1 MRSPVDVFIALK
13 GWPIARKNALLLGLA
28 LPFHIAC
35 TVSSHVVASR
45 YPWINL
51 PLVDAVNWSWVGEV
65 ALMFLISLYAAWRGW
80 DGGWTFWL
88 NMVPYG
94 AFMVTAIS
102 LFGFASTA
110 FNTWFPSVIVLNA
123 VWFSPRFGMYSFLYG
138 IGLVGIYSGLL
149 FSGAIPYAPALLDHN
164 LDVQNTPLWTLH
176 VFWLVLLY
184 FAFCLV
190 LVVLL
195 IHAQELQQRRLAEAQ
210 AKLDLSNRLIG
221 RYVPSQLAQQIIDG
235 KHTEHMRPER
245 AKLTIVF
252 SDVEGFT
259 EASDHLDPED
269 LAALLNEYLSEMMAI
284 AELHGATV
292 NQIVGD
298 GIMMFFGAPTSLGE
312 ADDAYRA
319 ARMAL
324 EMQRRMSELKDV
336 WLRRGIG
343 KPFRIRIGI
352 NTGYASVGDYGSAG
366 RKLYT
371 AIGVQTNL
379 TARIQSLCEPG
390 KILLSHATWSLVKDR
405 VNCTERGE
413 LPLKGLYYP
422 VRLYEVGETQ
432 EDTLASPLRLVASRD

>member
-1 MRSPVDVFIALK
+1 MRSPVEAFIVLK
-13 GWPIARKNALLLGLA
+13 GWPTSRRNALLLGLA
-28 LPFHIAC
+28 LPFHVGC
-35 TVSSHVVASR
+35 TFSSHAIAKL

-51 PLVDAVNWSWVGEV
+51 PLLDTVNWLWNLEIG
-65 ALMFLISLYAAWRGW
+65 LMFLISLYAAWRGW
-80 DGGWTFWL
+80 EGNWTFWL

-110 FNTWFPSVIVLNA
+110 FDTWFPSVVVLNA
-123 VWFSPRFGMYSFLYG
+123 VWFSPRLGMYSFLYG
-138 IGLVGIYSGLL
+138 LALIALYSVLL
-149 FSGAIPYAPALLDHN
+149 FNGAIPYAPALLNHSI
-164 LDVQNTPLWTLH
+164 DVQNAPLWTLH
-176 VFWLVLLY
+176 VFSLVLLY

-195 IHAQELQQRRLAEAQ
+195 IRAQEFQQHRLTEAQ
-210 AKLDLSNRLIG
+210 AKLDLTNRLIG
-221 RYVPSQLAQQIIDG
+221 RYVPTQLAQQIIDG
-235 KHTEHMRPER
+235 EHTEHMRPER

-298 GIMMFFGAPTSLGE
+298 GIMMFFGAPRSLGDE
-312 ADDAYRA
+312 EDAYRA
-319 ARMAL
+319 VRMAL
-324 EMQRRMSELKDV
+324 EMQQRMTELKDV

-343 KPFRIRIGI
+343 KPFRIRVGI

-379 TARIQSLCEPG
+379 AARIQSLCEPG
-390 KILLSHATWSLVKDR
+390 RILLSHSTWSLVQGR
-405 VNCTERGE
+405 VSCTERGE

-422 VRLYEVGETQ
+422 VRLYEVNETQ
-432 EDTLASPLRLVASRD
+432 ADAPTSPLRLVASRD